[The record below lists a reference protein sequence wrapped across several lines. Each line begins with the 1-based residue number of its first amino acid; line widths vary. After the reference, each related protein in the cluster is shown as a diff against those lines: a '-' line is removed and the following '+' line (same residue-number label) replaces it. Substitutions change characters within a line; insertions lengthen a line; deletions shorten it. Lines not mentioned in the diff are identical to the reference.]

1 MELETMSGENSKSL
15 DAQSV
20 YKVMRSILPEKNDY
34 AECSYEEELA
44 ELLHFGVKTESE
56 LENLLKKHLKQVL
69 EIDSKPFSGQYDE
82 LFYRKEYGDQA
93 VDEAIAGGFWYAF
106 PALLRLALEL
116 EFGQQS
122 PA

>member
-1 MELETMSGENSKSL
+1 MSSENSKIL

-20 YKVMRSILPEKNDY
+20 YEVMKRVLPEKNDY

-44 ELLHFGVKTESE
+44 ELLHYGVKTEHE
-56 LENLLKKHLKQVL
+56 LESLLKKHLKKVL

-82 LFYRKEYGDQA
+82 IFYRKEYGDQA

-116 EFGQQS
+116 EFGHQS
-122 PA
+122 NA